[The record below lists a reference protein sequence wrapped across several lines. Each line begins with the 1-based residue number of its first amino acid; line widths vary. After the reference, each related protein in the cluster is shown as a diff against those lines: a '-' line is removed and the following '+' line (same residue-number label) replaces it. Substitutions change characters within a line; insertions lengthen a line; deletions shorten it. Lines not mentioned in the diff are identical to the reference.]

1 MQYSRGLG
9 HHGYEGYQRCAALAN
24 LIRLKN
30 SNASENE
37 SASNSKAS
45 DIESASNSKASEI
58 ESASNS
64 KASDIESA
72 SRRARLVI
80 LNQLVTARL
89 NNKASEIESASN
101 SKASEIESAN
111 NSIQLTSSSSSGK
124 RKCDTDSIE
133 QSVGLHEGDPPKQTS
148 DKLALCS
155 NCGFTSSDFNKCQ
168 RCTRKLSN
176 TVKTVA
182 MPNFQQRSN
191 SINVNVVKSPEESH
205 KNSSTKVAIRSIRI
219 KKHVK
224 SPVIVVSSDDEET
237 GAMCPD
243 PRIKLNSK
251 TSEIN
256 SLVSN
261 VDKSPAVMGNAIPC
275 VDSVG
280 QQSIDL
286 FLKDICKVWVYHDD
300 IPSIIFYCSPTC
312 GGKVRDLLKM
322 SSGAGGPFYDPE
334 NNDEGLRTIT
344 VYLEKSELEDTDVLA
359 FIRHLFPSP
368 EILKEVF
375 NEDGSNPKPTAVTPP
390 KLPRTIL
397 TRLTTNREAS
407 QGPDSLLPPPKRR
420 HNRVFKWT
428 KKVNIFEKDFIIIP
442 VNQDQHWYLVT
453 ICFPGLLGPVR
464 MSDNTPIFIEPL
476 RYKRKDTKLISIDE
490 DLEVRD
496 EADAEVE
503 DLELGWTSEEAA
515 LQKNSDNTAN
525 VSNEAAKEPIKQ
537 PCILVFDSLPFTPR
551 NRIVATLREYLG
563 VEYKNKV
570 GKDRVF
576 NKDNMRASSVVVP
589 RQTNTLDCG
598 LFVLQYVES
607 FFLSPINDYRLPIKT
622 LNNWFP
628 QELVNHKR
636 EDICQLLHRLM
647 EENNVDIDSL
657 DLPDLYF
664 SVSKQNYYQPTDE
677 NCQTEEIVESEQ
689 HYTSPEEGEIEGHT
703 HFPLVEDGEV
713 HPHFGME
720 DEEDCNQAFIFR
732 EGEES
737 ARQFPFTSEEEE
749 GETHFEDEDDEDDD
763 DDDFD
768 DEDGE
773 FDDDELDYDNEPDM
787 EDVGVEPYD
796 DIYCQGENGVCDED
810 EELEEEEEEED
821 EEDGYEDEE
830 NGVAFHQGDQY
841 SETLHD
847 EHYSGHFRNQQA
859 SNELYEASNEVVV
872 FNSPDNHGN
881 RKCVAVRQD
890 VFSGSYGTP
899 PKKLKRSIRQAVVWQ
914 ERPITEATM
923 LKQFGIAL
931 THIGGHVGEASTVP
945 GLSFMRWGEVSLKD
959 VNGVLWHYVRA
970 KTLF

>member
-1 MQYSRGLG
+1 
-9 HHGYEGYQRCAALAN
+9 
-24 LIRLKN
+24 
-30 SNASENE
+30 
-37 SASNSKAS
+37 
-45 DIESASNSKASEI
+45 
-58 ESASNS
+58 
-64 KASDIESA
+64 
-72 SRRARLVI
+72 
-80 LNQLVTARL
+80 
-89 NNKASEIESASN
+89 
-101 SKASEIESAN
+101 
-111 NSIQLTSSSSSGK
+111 
-124 RKCDTDSIE
+124 
-133 QSVGLHEGDPPKQTS
+133 
-148 DKLALCS
+148 
-155 NCGFTSSDFNKCQ
+155 
-168 RCTRKLSN
+168 
-176 TVKTVA
+176 

-261 VDKSPAVMGNAIPC
+261 VDKSPAVMGSQLGVTGNSQAIPPNNLQNSSQILSVDSKGPDVFTRLSCGRIVVGSYRPTVAPKNGITFFSDRVFIDAIPC

-397 TRLTTNREAS
+397 TFPNAPGGIQINSEDYACLRADAYLNDVILDFYLNYLYLNVLSEEDRERTHIFSTFFYRRLTTNREAS

-763 DDDFD
+763 DDDDFD

-810 EELEEEEEEED
+810 EELEEEEEED
-821 EEDGYEDEE
+821 EEDGYGDEE

-899 PKKLKRSIRQAVVWQ
+899 PKKLKRSVDMNRF
-914 ERPITEATM
+914 
-923 LKQFGIAL
+923 L
-931 THIGGHVGEASTVP
+931 
-945 GLSFMRWGEVSLKD
+945 
-959 VNGVLWHYVRA
+959 
-970 KTLF
+970 

>member
-1 MQYSRGLG
+1 MPYGEQ
-9 HHGYEGYQRCAALAN
+9 
-24 LIRLKN
+24 
-30 SNASENE
+30 
-37 SASNSKAS
+37 
-45 DIESASNSKASEI
+45 
-58 ESASNS
+58 
-64 KASDIESA
+64 
-72 SRRARLVI
+72 
-80 LNQLVTARL
+80 
-89 NNKASEIESASN
+89 
-101 SKASEIESAN
+101 
-111 NSIQLTSSSSSGK
+111 
-124 RKCDTDSIE
+124 E

-148 DKLALCS
+148 DKLAVCS
-155 NCGFTSSDFNKCQ
+155 NCGFTSSDFIKCQ
-168 RCTRKLSN
+168 RCGKKLSN

-182 MPNFQQRSN
+182 MPNFQQKSN
-191 SINVNVVKSPEESH
+191 SINVNVVKPPEESQ
-205 KNSSTKVAIRSIRI
+205 KDSSTKTAIRSIRI

-237 GAMCPD
+237 GVMGLD
-243 PRIKLNSK
+243 PKIKLNSK

-261 VDKSPAVMGNAIPC
+261 VDKSPAVMGSQLGVTGNSQAIPPTNLQNSSQILSVDSKGPTRLSCGRIVVGSYRPTVAPKNGITFFSDRVFIDAISC

-300 IPSIIFYCSPTC
+300 IPSIIFYCSPAC
-312 GGKVRDLLKM
+312 GEKVRDLLKM

-344 VYLEKSELEDTDVLA
+344 VYLEKSELEDNDVLA

-397 TRLTTNREAS
+397 TFPNAPGGIQINSEDYACLKADAYVNDVILDFYLNYLYLNVLSEEDRERTHIFSTFFYRRLTTNREAS
-407 QGPDSLLPPPKRR
+407 QGPDSLLPPAKRR

-464 MSDNTPIFIEPL
+464 MSDNTPVFLEPL
-476 RYKRKDTKLISIDE
+476 RYKRKDTKLISIDD

-503 DLELGWTSEEAA
+503 DLELGWLSEEAA

-537 PCILVFDSLPFTPR
+537 PCILVFDSLPFTSR

-589 RQTNTLDCG
+589 RQNNTVDCG

-607 FFLSPINDYRLPIKT
+607 FFLSPINDYRLPIMT

-689 HYTSPEEGEIEGHT
+689 HYTSPEEGPG
-703 HFPLVEDGEV
+703 
-713 HPHFGME
+713 
-720 DEEDCNQAFIFR
+720 QATQR
-732 EGEES
+732 SNPS
-737 ARQFPFTSEEEE
+737 ARLLLLVPLLPTRCKTIFAVDTVARSILPLWRPTANLVRETRPAGSSER
-749 GETHFEDEDDEDDD
+749 
-763 DDDFD
+763 
-768 DEDGE
+768 
-773 FDDDELDYDNEPDM
+773 
-787 EDVGVEPYD
+787 VESQDPTVRSSR
-796 DIYCQGENGVCDED
+796 ITWASRGGENCIAMPVLLGLQRGQPVARR
-810 EELEEEEEEED
+810 
-821 EEDGYEDEE
+821 DG
-830 NGVAFHQGDQY
+830 
-841 SETLHD
+841 
-847 EHYSGHFRNQQA
+847 
-859 SNELYEASNEVVV
+859 
-872 FNSPDNHGN
+872 
-881 RKCVAVRQD
+881 RKGQSQRQ
-890 VFSGSYGTP
+890 P
-899 PKKLKRSIRQAVVWQ
+899 C
-914 ERPITEATM
+914 
-923 LKQFGIAL
+923 
-931 THIGGHVGEASTVP
+931 
-945 GLSFMRWGEVSLKD
+945 
-959 VNGVLWHYVRA
+959 
-970 KTLF
+970 

>member
-1 MQYSRGLG
+1 MVAMVDNFEVSTMVF
-9 HHGYEGYQRCAALAN
+9 AS
-24 LIRLKN
+24 N
-30 SNASENE
+30 SFTTSNSKASEID

-45 DIESASNSKASEI
+45 EIDSAINTKASEIDSASNSKASEIESASNSQASEIDSASNSKATSNSKASEIESASNSKASEI

-64 KASDIESA
+64 KAS
-72 SRRARLVI
+72 
-80 LNQLVTARL
+80 
-89 NNKASEIESASN
+89 EIESGCN
-101 SKASEIESAN
+101 SKASEIELAS
-111 NSIQLTSSSSSGK
+111 NSLQLTSSSSSEK
-124 RKCDTDSIE
+124 RKSDSDSIE

-148 DKLALCS
+148 DKLAVCS

-168 RCTRKLSN
+168 RCGRKISN

-182 MPNFQQRSN
+182 MPKFHQKSN
-191 SINVNVVKSPEESH
+191 SINVNVVKSPVESQ
-205 KNSSTKVAIRSIRI
+205 KDSSTKVAIRSIRI

-224 SPVIVVSSDDEET
+224 SSVIVVSSDDEET
-237 GAMCPD
+237 GVMGPD
-243 PRIKLNSK
+243 PKIKLKSK

-261 VDKSPAVMGNAIPC
+261 VDKSPAVMGSQLGAAGNSQAIPPNNLQNSSQIRSVDSKDPNGFTRLSCGRIVVGSYRPTVAPKNGITFFSDRVFIDAIPC
-275 VDSVG
+275 VDSLG

-359 FIRHLFPSP
+359 FIRNLFPSP

-375 NEDGSNPKPTAVTPP
+375 NEDGSNPKPNVVTPP

-397 TRLTTNREAS
+397 TFPNAPGGIQINSEDYACLKAEAYINDVILDFYLNYLYLNVLSEEDRERTHIFSTFFYRRLTTNREAS
-407 QGPDSLLPPPKRR
+407 QGPDSLLPPAKRR

-464 MSDNTPIFIEPL
+464 MSDNTPIFIEP
-476 RYKRKDTKLISIDE
+476 RYQRKDTKLISVDE
-490 DLEVRD
+490 ELEVRD

-503 DLELGWTSEEAA
+503 DLELGWTSEQAA

-551 NRIVATLREYLG
+551 NRIVATLREYLS

-576 NKDNMRASSVVVP
+576 SKDNMKACSVVVP
-589 RQTNTLDCG
+589 RQTNTVDCG

-607 FFLSPINDYRLPIKT
+607 FFLSPISDYRLPIMT

-657 DLPDLYF
+657 DLPNLYF
-664 SVSKQNYYQPTDE
+664 SVTKQNCYQPTDE

-689 HYTSPEEGEIEGHT
+689 HYTSPEEEI
-703 HFPLVEDGEV
+703 
-713 HPHFGME
+713 
-720 DEEDCNQAFIFR
+720 NKQAM
-732 EGEES
+732 S
-737 ARQFPFTSEEEE
+737 
-749 GETHFEDEDDEDDD
+749 
-763 DDDFD
+763 
-768 DEDGE
+768 
-773 FDDDELDYDNEPDM
+773 
-787 EDVGVEPYD
+787 
-796 DIYCQGENGVCDED
+796 C
-810 EELEEEEEEED
+810 
-821 EEDGYEDEE
+821 
-830 NGVAFHQGDQY
+830 
-841 SETLHD
+841 
-847 EHYSGHFRNQQA
+847 
-859 SNELYEASNEVVV
+859 
-872 FNSPDNHGN
+872 
-881 RKCVAVRQD
+881 
-890 VFSGSYGTP
+890 
-899 PKKLKRSIRQAVVWQ
+899 
-914 ERPITEATM
+914 
-923 LKQFGIAL
+923 
-931 THIGGHVGEASTVP
+931 
-945 GLSFMRWGEVSLKD
+945 MRLP
-959 VNGVLWHYVRA
+959 
-970 KTLF
+970 TQ

>member
-1 MQYSRGLG
+1 MTTLSFTMSMSQVV
-9 HHGYEGYQRCAALAN
+9 
-24 LIRLKN
+24 I
-30 SNASENE
+30 
-37 SASNSKAS
+37 
-45 DIESASNSKASEI
+45 
-58 ESASNS
+58 
-64 KASDIESA
+64 
-72 SRRARLVI
+72 RARL
-80 LNQLVTARL
+80 
-89 NNKASEIESASN
+89 
-101 SKASEIESAN
+101 
-111 NSIQLTSSSSSGK
+111 
-124 RKCDTDSIE
+124 E

-148 DKLALCS
+148 DKLAVCS

-168 RCTRKLSN
+168 RCGKKLSN

-182 MPNFQQRSN
+182 MPNFQQKSN
-191 SINVNVVKSPEESH
+191 SINVNVVKPPEESQ
-205 KNSSTKVAIRSIRI
+205 KDSSTKTAIRSIRI

-237 GAMCPD
+237 GVMGLD
-243 PRIKLNSK
+243 PKIKLNSK

-261 VDKSPAVMGNAIPC
+261 VDKSPAVMGSQLGVTGNSQAIPPTNLQNSSQILSVDSKGPDGFTRLSCGRIVVGSYRPTVAPKNGITFFSDRVFIDAIPC

-300 IPSIIFYCSPTC
+300 IPSIIFYCSPAC
-312 GGKVRDLLKM
+312 GEKVRDLLKM

-344 VYLEKSELEDTDVLA
+344 VYLEKSELEDNDVLA

-375 NEDGSNPKPTAVTPP
+375 NEDGSNPKPTVVTPP

-397 TRLTTNREAS
+397 TFPNAPGGIQINSEDYACLKADAYVNDVILDFYLNYLYLNVLSEEDRERTHIFSTFFYRRLTTNREAS
-407 QGPDSLLPPPKRR
+407 QGPDSLLPPAKRR

-464 MSDNTPIFIEPL
+464 MSDNTPVFLEPL
-476 RYKRKDTKLISIDE
+476 RYKRKDTKLISIDD

-503 DLELGWTSEEAA
+503 DLELGWLSEEAA

-537 PCILVFDSLPFTPR
+537 PCILVFDSLPFTSR

-589 RQTNTLDCG
+589 RQNNTVDCG

-607 FFLSPINDYRLPIKT
+607 FFLSPINDYRLPIMT

-689 HYTSPEEGEIEGHT
+689 HYTSPEE
-703 HFPLVEDGEV
+703 
-713 HPHFGME
+713 
-720 DEEDCNQAFIFR
+720 
-732 EGEES
+732 
-737 ARQFPFTSEEEE
+737 
-749 GETHFEDEDDEDDD
+749 
-763 DDDFD
+763 
-768 DEDGE
+768 
-773 FDDDELDYDNEPDM
+773 
-787 EDVGVEPYD
+787 
-796 DIYCQGENGVCDED
+796 ED
-810 EELEEEEEEED
+810 EELEEEEED

-847 EHYSGHFRNQQA
+847 EHYSGPGQA
-859 SNELYEASNEVVV
+859 TQRSNPSTLLLLLVLLLPTRCKTILAVDTVACSILPLWRPPANLVQETQPAGSSERVESWDPTVHSSRITWASGGGENYIAMPE
-872 FNSPDNHGN
+872 FNSYRDARRDGRNGRPQ
-881 RKCVAVRQD
+881 RQ
-890 VFSGSYGTP
+890 P
-899 PKKLKRSIRQAVVWQ
+899 C
-914 ERPITEATM
+914 
-923 LKQFGIAL
+923 
-931 THIGGHVGEASTVP
+931 
-945 GLSFMRWGEVSLKD
+945 
-959 VNGVLWHYVRA
+959 
-970 KTLF
+970 